1 MKTRAPHDM
10 TTRGIHDIGGSPA
23 EPFYPS
29 HHEAAD
35 WERMAVAVNN
45 VLGPT
50 GPLIS

>member
-10 TTRGIHDIGGSPA
+10 TTRGIPDIGGLAA
-23 EPFYPS
+23 E
-29 HHEAAD
+29 
-35 WERMAVAVNN
+35 WERMAVAANN

>member
-10 TTRGIHDIGGSPA
+10 TTRGIHDIGGLTA
-23 EPFYPS
+23 EPFDPP
-29 HHEAAD
+29 HHEVAE

-50 GPLIS
+50 APP